1 MKWRPETTKKNG
13 LNLKSFRNRNNK
25 LNSKQMKKVMPIYG
39 VVLFAAVF
47 FSSLTTLG
55 ETMREPDVVVKST
68 KDDFSISDQVSA
80 EARSTKIIRNNYESL
95 VIRRMGYM
103 DDGAALLSLAG
114 LSVTDEVVYDKTSNA
129 AHFELMRANAGY
141 DVIFYP
147 QYEKRVIRPILGLGS
162 LMTNNDPTY
171 AAAVPGLAMAGW
183 LGVGISCEPLDIS
196 GGGFFAEVMWN
207 EPLLDLGRVGR
218 ISLRPVFGIG
228 PLPLNASWILL
239 DAFAVWE
246 YPLTGFNL
254 FAGVGYGLI
263 YDFRGGRLEHSDV
276 IATFGLSDV
285 PLAGGLRMFVHIRT
299 RGIGFF
305 ISPGVG
311 LKFGF

>member
-1 MKWRPETTKKNG
+1 
-13 LNLKSFRNRNNK
+13 
-25 LNSKQMKKVMPIYG
+25 MKKVISIYG
-39 VVLFAAVF
+39 VVIFAAAF

-68 KDDFSISDQVSA
+68 KDDFPISEQVSA

-95 VIRRMGYM
+95 AIRRMGYM
-103 DDGAALLSLAG
+103 DDGAVLLSLTG
-114 LSVTDEVVYDKTSNA
+114 LPVTDETINEPNNA
-129 AHFELMRANAGY
+129 A
-141 DVIFYP
+141 D
-147 QYEKRVIRPILGLGS
+147 
-162 LMTNNDPTY
+162 
-171 AAAVPGLAMAGW
+171 VPGLAMDGW

-207 EPLLDLGRVGR
+207 APIHNLGRIGR

-228 PLPLNASWILL
+228 PLPLNASWVLL

-246 YPLTGFNL
+246 YPLAGFNL

-285 PLAGGLRMFVHIRT
+285 PLAGGLRMFAHLRT

-305 ISPGVG
+305 LSPGVG